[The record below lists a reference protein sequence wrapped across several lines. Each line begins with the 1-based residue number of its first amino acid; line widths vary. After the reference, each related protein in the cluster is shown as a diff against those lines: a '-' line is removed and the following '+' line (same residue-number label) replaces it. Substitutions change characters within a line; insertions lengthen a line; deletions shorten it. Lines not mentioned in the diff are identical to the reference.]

1 MEEVFS
7 IYDGGALL
15 YSRTD
20 CFILLNIANLTVTNA
35 RSNLLVEP
43 PLNSLKVIHPMGKQN
58 GQNDSFI

>member
-1 MEEVFS
+1 MDEVYS

-20 CFILLNIANLTVTNA
+20 CFILLSIANIGVVNA

-43 PLNSLKVIHPMGKQN
+43 PINSLKVIHPMG
-58 GQNDSFI
+58 